1 MLQELCEATY
11 NDLLYDELGGA
22 TAGWTG
28 VFSTTYAVP
37 MEDHRC
43 RTQGGGNWGLGIL
56 ARGASFSSP
65 NGMIIGQNPTGTEVR
80 RLLCANTTIAS
91 IGFRVCSSHLTRLAT
106 SAERSAN
113 RSQFLNLRDE
123 INSRAYA
130 GQALV
135 LGADLNRN
143 SRDCSNTEDL
153 WLLDD
158 VYRGTFGGASFNSRC
173 AVNGQGPYYEAD
185 NTGTDAEY
193 NEGTL
198 ENPLGLDPKVD
209 YFFMNYQRFYGAYG
223 ADATSSI
230 YSDHDPL
237 RTSFTVN
244 G

>member
-1 MLQELCEATY
+1 
-11 NDLLYDELGGA
+11 
-22 TAGWTG
+22 
-28 VFSTTYAVP
+28 
-37 MEDHRC
+37 
-43 RTQGGGNWGLGIL
+43 
-56 ARGASFSSP
+56 
-65 NGMIIGQNPTGTEVR
+65 MIIGQNPTGTEVR

-143 SRDCSNTEDL
+143 SRYCSNTEDL